1 MVGHQYSRRW
11 TFVGAFIA
19 VSLPI
24 FVLAA
29 LPPLPV
35 VLLAQFV
42 SGVAAGPINPVLSTV
57 EYERIPPTM
66 RGRVFGTITA
76 GAWMAMPLGVLL
88 GGYAIEWAGLV
99 PTLLV
104 VGSCYLFTTASLAF
118 NPVLKVMDGP
128 AGSGK
133 WEVGSG

>member
-1 MVGHQYSRRW
+1 VGHKYSRRW
-11 TFVGAFIA
+11 VFVGAFIA

-35 VLLAQFV
+35 VLLAQLI
-42 SGVAAGPINPVLSTV
+42 SGIAAGPINPVLSTV
-57 EYERIPPTM
+57 EYERIPANM

-88 GGYAIEWAGLV
+88 GGYAVEIAGLV
-99 PTLLV
+99 PALLV
-104 VGSCYLFTTASLAF
+104 VGGLYLLTTVSLAF
-118 NPVLKVMDGP
+118 NQGLKGMDERVGV
-128 AGSGK
+128 AGVETTG
-133 WEVGSG
+133 

>member
-1 MVGHQYSRRW
+1 LVYGAVGYKYSRRW
-11 TFVGAFIA
+11 IFVGAFIA

-24 FVLAA
+24 FVLAV

-35 VLLAQFV
+35 VLLAQFL

-76 GAWMAMPLGVLL
+76 GAWLAMPLGVLL
-88 GGYAIEWAGLV
+88 GGLAVETAGLV

-104 VGSCYLFTTASLAF
+104 VGSLYLLTTLSLVF
-118 NPVLKVMDGP
+118 NPTLKLMDASP
-128 AGSGK
+128 PSPR
-133 WEVGSG
+133 